1 MIEMELKTKTNLL
14 KIKKYI
20 EIKKKY
26 LFYKQNKKT
35 KEKEE
40 NTPRP
45 K

>member
-1 MIEMELKTKTNLL
+1 MKLKTKNNLL

-20 EIKKKY
+20 EIKKNKY

>member
-1 MIEMELKTKTNLL
+1 MKLKTKINLL
-14 KIKKYI
+14 NIKKKYRN
-20 EIKKKY
+20 KKNKY

>member
-1 MIEMELKTKTNLL
+1 MKLKTKNNLL

-20 EIKKKY
+20 EIKKNKY
-26 LFYKQNKKT
+26 LFYKKNKKT
-35 KEKEE
+35 KENEE